1 MGRAIQAGRVWTN
14 CYHLYPAHAAFGGY
28 KVSGVGRENHKMM
41 LDHYSQTKCL
51 SGQLRPKA
59 DRVLLGAAGM
69 TEHVIATDAALA
81 AIEQLEQAHGAVMF
95 FQSGGCCDGSSPI
108 CLPEGELPTGPS
120 DLLLGRPAGAS
131 FFVDA
136 ELFQRWNQPAFT
148 LDLASGHRRGFSL
161 AGPADTHFITRSTQ
175 PDPDHQRKARS

>member
-1 MGRAIQAGRVWTN
+1 
-14 CYHLYPAHAAFGGY
+14 
-28 KVSGVGRENHKMM
+28 
-41 LDHYSQTKCL
+41 
-51 SGQLRPKA
+51 
-59 DRVLLGAAGM
+59 M
-69 TEHVIATDAALA
+69 TEHITATDAARA

-108 CLPEGELPTGPS
+108 CLPQGELPTGPN

-136 ELFQRWNQPAFT
+136 DLYQRWNHPAFT
-148 LDLASGHRRGFSL
+148 LDLADGAPEGFSL

-175 PDPDHQRKARS
+175 PDPNHQRKARS